1 MIELKP
7 CLCGAMPVRD
17 TQIEHIGKLADGGYE
32 VIIGRYKC
40 PQCDRAP
47 AWTKSYN
54 IEFGWDNNIK
64 VWNALV
70 ATWGPPRPILEVV
83 SEMDKEQ
90 MVYLGSH
97 IAFFEVCKAGDI
109 TEEFLN
115 KLSET
120 LYDGFK
126 ERLYNA
132 KRQLEF
138 YKRTQPDDKEIIKK
152 AKESV
157 KEAENKVKSFVPLCD
172 RMVEKVYNRVDRS
185 GINVIVPGSEV
196 GRYWHIDEKINGV
209 EYCNGIGGCES
220 GRSDGNK
227 WE

>member
-1 MIELKP
+1 MIKLKP
-7 CLCGAMPVRD
+7 CLCGAMPIKE
-17 TQIEHIGKLADGGYE
+17 TKQEMLGKVCDGGYM
-32 VIIGRYKC
+32 VTNGRFKC
-40 PQCDRAP
+40 PSCGRSP
-47 AWTKSYN
+47 SWGKSYCVDY
-54 IEFGWDNNIK
+54 GWDNNIK

-83 SEMDKEQ
+83 AEMDREQ
-90 MVYLGSH
+90 TVYLGSH
-97 IAFFEVCKAGDI
+97 IAFFAVCKAVDI

-115 KLSET
+115 ELSET

-126 ERLYNA
+126 KGAYNS

-157 KEAENKVKSFVPLCD
+157 REAENKVKNFAPLCE

-185 GINVIVPGSEV
+185 SINVIVPGYEV

-209 EYCNGIGGCES
+209 EYCNGIGGCE
-220 GRSDGNK
+220 
-227 WE
+227 E